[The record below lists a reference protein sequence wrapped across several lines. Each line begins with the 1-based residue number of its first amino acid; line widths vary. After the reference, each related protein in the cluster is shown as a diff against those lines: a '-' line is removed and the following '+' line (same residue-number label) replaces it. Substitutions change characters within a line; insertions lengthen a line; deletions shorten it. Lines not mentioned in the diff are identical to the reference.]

1 MSCKVAIVVLHYEST
16 KDTIECLDSLIQ
28 YIDEDKVRIIVVD
41 NGSKIRIIE
50 QIADKYSDIDQ
61 IEIMRS
67 DENLGFSK
75 GNNLGFL
82 YAKRK
87 YSPEIIVL
95 SNNDIVYDQ
104 KEFIDKLL
112 YEYKRTQFDLAGP
125 QIMSL
130 IDGKNQNPVG
140 LVYHSAREVKKR
152 IRKFRILGFLSKW
165 DLDSKIK
172 SFAANEIP
180 EYEATGDYQLHGA
193 CMFFANRYV
202 QEHDGLYDGTF
213 MYGEEFI
220 LKYIVTKEKM
230 KMIYLPDL
238 AVKHKEGASTKA
250 FWGKGKKQRQFFYKW
265 SVDSLTQLWKMMKGN
280 K

>member
-41 NGSKIRIIE
+41 NGSKIRLIE
-50 QIADKYSDIDQ
+50 QIADKYSDIEQ

-82 YAKRK
+82 YAKRQ

-112 YEYKRTQFDLAGP
+112 YEYKRTQFDVAGP
-125 QIMSL
+125 KIISL

-140 LVYHSAREVKKR
+140 LVYHSAKEVKKR

-165 DLDSKIK
+165 SLDTKIK

-193 CMFFANRYV
+193 CMFFANRYI
-202 QEHDGLYDGTF
+202 QEYDGLYDGTF

-220 LKYIVTKEKM
+220 LKHIVTKEKM

-238 AVKHKEGASTKA
+238 VVKHKEGASTKA

-265 SVDSLTQLWKMMKGN
+265 SVNSLTQLWKMMKEN